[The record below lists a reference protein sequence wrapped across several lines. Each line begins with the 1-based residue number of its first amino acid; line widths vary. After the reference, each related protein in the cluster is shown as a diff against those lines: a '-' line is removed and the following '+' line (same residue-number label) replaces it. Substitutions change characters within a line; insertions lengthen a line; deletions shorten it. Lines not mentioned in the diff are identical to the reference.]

1 LRKVAWL
8 ACFVI
13 ACSGS
18 PNRPNGG
25 NYPDAGP
32 GSLVYSQSFAGPEGS
47 DWPAPWYPI
56 TSHVTWHD
64 LHNNQG
70 RFRSDGMGGVPGR
83 MELPN
88 FSERDVEAVWTVAFE
103 DPTNQGSG
111 LYVRQSG
118 QYIGE
123 GYVLYIEGIAYP
135 PATHLTFWTAVNGV
149 ENKFFDVPAPVSPL
163 FANTRYRV
171 RFQVVQVDTYIT
183 LLRARIWPAT
193 DSEPPQSIWH
203 IETTDNTPSLQN
215 ARGTFAFDVYNYSGT
230 ANVLVSDLVIT
241 RL

>member
-1 LRKVAWL
+1 LRKLAWL
-8 ACFVI
+8 ACFLI
-13 ACSGS
+13 ACSAS
-18 PNRPNGG
+18 TNRPNGA

-56 TSHVTWHD
+56 TNHVTWHD

-70 RFRSDGMGGVPGR
+70 RFRSDGIGAVPGR

-88 FSERDVEAVWTVAFE
+88 FSERDVEAVWTVDFE

-123 GYVLYIEGIAYP
+123 GYVLYIEGIATP
-135 PATHLTFWTAVNGV
+135 PATHLTLWAAVNGV
-149 ENKFFDVPAPVSPL
+149 ENRFFDVPAAVSPFL
-163 FANTRYRV
+163 PNTRYRV
-171 RFQVVQVDTYIT
+171 RFQVVQVDTFT
-183 LLRARIWPAT
+183 TGLRGRIWPPT
-193 DSEPPQSIWH
+193 DNEPSNWQID
-203 IETTDNTPSLQN
+203 TTDTTPSLQN